1 MNDCLVVGT
10 DGRRVVQNHHLG
22 LELPDRSWLKL
33 AIDEHHTLAEVVPL
47 ELLLLDLSLDRE
59 ADRLTGVGLI
69 HVDSLVMDTFDLH
82 RVELSLLVGSKKQR
96 LIGYDSTREKCSCN
110 DNTDT
115 SHLVET
121 VN

>member
-1 MNDCLVVGT
+1 M
-10 DGRRVVQNHHLG
+10 
-22 LELPDRSWLKL
+22 KL